1 MQTNVCFCSEK
12 TVTKK
17 ILRFYFGADS
27 LERAFDNL
35 IINKALSFEA
45 DTLKTVDR
53 LCEMVGE
60 KIRLEELWTYLDGI
74 ISPFSVEEREML
86 LRYCARRDEPLSDR
100 ERRACKRAVIKF
112 TRHARRLGRFAGA
125 VSILKKYY
133 CLIVAGK

>member
-1 MQTNVCFCSEK
+1 M
-12 TVTKK
+12 TKK

-35 IINKALSFEA
+35 IINKALAFES
-45 DTLKTVDR
+45 DTLKTADR
-53 LCEMVGE
+53 LCEIIGE
-60 KIRLEELWTYLDGI
+60 KIRLEELWAYLDGI
-74 ISPFSVEEREML
+74 IVPFSEEEREML

-112 TRHARRLGRFAGA
+112 TRHARRLGEFTDA
-125 VSILKKYY
+125 VSTIKKYY